1 MGIFLVF
8 YKLLL
13 ERESMHHF
21 KRFFLLTALIISL
34 IIPQI
39 VFTEY
44 IEAEPTPAVTQ
55 VLTINEQPEITPIVH
70 EMEESPMNWTLILYT
85 LYGLGVAIFGFR
97 FFYNIA
103 KLWIRVRRNTQIKFN
118 SLVKV
123 LLKEELPPHTFLRY
137 IFLNKQKFES
147 KSIPAAVLLHE
158 ETHAKE
164 WHSLDVLFIE
174 LLQVLFWFNPLIYVF
189 KKSIKL
195 NHEFLADSAVIK
207 GQENQLNY
215 QNTLLSYL
223 SNDNFH
229 THQSVGIANAINYSS
244 IKKRIII
251 MKKQTS
257 KRGILIRSLLIL
269 PVLSLMLYGFSQRN
283 VVSKNTIKDINIEI
297 TKSGDLLINN
307 EPTTLENLSTEVDRV
322 NHNFGPYITRNY
334 ITAHILYDETQNKL
348 IGQIETKL
356 GALGISNIK
365 HFSKR
370 TTNILGKNGFKPSE
384 YHGKTIDEAKEIRKA
399 NVYNDLKTD
408 IYHEPLL
415 EIAWIE
421 VKNENE
427 IWFSDE
433 HVQLSQLNEKVK
445 EEFPLA
451 VNNNKLSAQIYTTE
465 NIHSDFTDAIIQELR
480 KLNTKSISVFI
491 DQYIIHEDDSS
502 NKLRSDNTFN
512 TKANRIIK
520 LAGLVIDS
528 ETLEPIIN
536 VEIKNYNGTVLTTTD
551 NKGYYS
557 LEFVN
562 AQQGEID
569 FNLIVKKEGYKPLV
583 QKEHW
588 GNLSGEIKT
597 SMYFGLQKNNGPT
610 PEFSKLFTK
619 NINLDYASI
628 AQNIS
633 VIENE
638 KFFTSKLED
647 VKKGNTNCIV
657 EINKTPYL
665 VSATSWIKLN
675 SFNDVI
681 AINDETNLPASKL
694 NTYINRN
701 NIKAMSP
708 LESYDTAQ
716 YAIYTISGDINAN
729 LDKRA
734 FGLYNRLAKKYNA
747 IPINKR
753 TIPLNDLKVL
763 ESIYRNMSD
772 AEKKLADSFPK
783 CLPKQSQDGASKEQ
797 LVYYN
802 ELAKKYNHM
811 IADGGNIRI
820 LKSDVDQ
827 LKHIYGLMSKEQ
839 KEHAEPF
846 PDFPEPPPA
855 PKAPKAPN
863 SSDYADNQIKEIIEN
878 QDPYDHLNLNVKSTN
893 GIPSNTQTFYSK
905 PSSPVAPTPPTPPS
919 PLDYAIDM
927 AKKGAIFY
935 FEGEKITSDKAID
948 LLKKNNELNME
959 SRKKLGKTEV
969 RITTAPVTIR

>member
-21 KRFFLLTALIISL
+21 KRFFLLTALIFSL

-85 LYGLGVAIFGFR
+85 LYGLGIAIFGFR
-97 FFYNIA
+97 FLYNIA

-189 KKSIKL
+189 KRSIKL

-207 GQENQLNY
+207 GQENQLQY

-244 IKKRIII
+244 IKKRFII

-257 KRGILIRSLLIL
+257 KRGILIRSVLVFPLMVLLL
-269 PVLSLMLYGFSQRN
+269 VSFSSR
-283 VVSKNTIKDINIEI
+283 
-297 TKSGDLLINN
+297 
-307 EPTTLENLSTEVDRV
+307 STEYI
-322 NHNFGPYITRNY
+322 NGSSTTNFSIDKTEKK
-334 ITAHILYDETQNKL
+334 IQ
-348 IGQIETKL
+348 
-356 GALGISNIK
+356 
-365 HFSKR
+365 KR
-370 TTNILGKNGFKPSE
+370 T
-384 YHGKTIDEAKEIRKA
+384 
-399 NVYNDLKTD
+399 V
-408 IYHEPLL
+408 
-415 EIAWIE
+415 
-421 VKNENE
+421 
-427 IWFSDE
+427 
-433 HVQLSQLNEKVK
+433 
-445 EEFPLA
+445 
-451 VNNNKLSAQIYTTE
+451 
-465 NIHSDFTDAIIQELR
+465 
-480 KLNTKSISVFI
+480 
-491 DQYIIHEDDSS
+491 
-502 NKLRSDNTFN
+502 
-512 TKANRIIK
+512 K

-536 VEIKNYNGTVLTTTD
+536 AEIKNYNGTVFTTTD

-657 EINKTPYL
+657 EINKTFYL

-716 YAIYTISGDINAN
+716 YAIYTISGDINTN

-747 IPINKR
+747 IPIAKR

-772 AEKKLADSFPK
+772 AEKKLADPFPE
-783 CLPKQSQDGASKEQ
+783 CLPKQNQDGASKEQ

-802 ELAKKYNHM
+802 ELAKKYNSM

-820 LKSDVDQ
+820 LKSDIDQ
-827 LKHIYGLMSKEQ
+827 LKHIYRLMSKEQ

-878 QDPYDHLNLNVKSTN
+878 QDPYDHLNLDIN
-893 GIPSNTQTFYSK
+893 GIKGTSSK
-905 PSSPVAPTPPTPPS
+905 TTMELTSPTAPTPPTPPS

-935 FEGEKITSDKAID
+935 FEGEKITSDKAIA
-948 LLKKNNELNME
+948 LLKKNKELNME

>member
-55 VLTINEQPEITPIVH
+55 VLTINEQPGITPIVH
-70 EMEESPMNWTLILYT
+70 VMEESPMNWTLILYT
-85 LYGLGVAIFGFR
+85 LYGLGIAIFGFR
-97 FFYNIA
+97 FLYNIA

-189 KKSIKL
+189 KRSIKL

-207 GQENQLNY
+207 GQENQLQY

-244 IKKRIII
+244 IKKRFII

-257 KRGILIRSLLIL
+257 KRGILIRSVLVFPLMVLLL
-269 PVLSLMLYGFSQRN
+269 VSFSSR
-283 VVSKNTIKDINIEI
+283 
-297 TKSGDLLINN
+297 
-307 EPTTLENLSTEVDRV
+307 STEYI
-322 NHNFGPYITRNY
+322 NGSSTTNFSIDKTEKK
-334 ITAHILYDETQNKL
+334 IQ
-348 IGQIETKL
+348 
-356 GALGISNIK
+356 
-365 HFSKR
+365 KR
-370 TTNILGKNGFKPSE
+370 T
-384 YHGKTIDEAKEIRKA
+384 
-399 NVYNDLKTD
+399 V
-408 IYHEPLL
+408 
-415 EIAWIE
+415 
-421 VKNENE
+421 
-427 IWFSDE
+427 
-433 HVQLSQLNEKVK
+433 
-445 EEFPLA
+445 
-451 VNNNKLSAQIYTTE
+451 
-465 NIHSDFTDAIIQELR
+465 
-480 KLNTKSISVFI
+480 
-491 DQYIIHEDDSS
+491 
-502 NKLRSDNTFN
+502 
-512 TKANRIIK
+512 K

-536 VEIKNYNGTVLTTTD
+536 AEIKNYNGTVFTTTD

-657 EINKTPYL
+657 EINKTFYL

-716 YAIYTISGDINAN
+716 YAIYTISGDINTN

-747 IPINKR
+747 IPIAKR

-772 AEKKLADSFPK
+772 AEKKLADPFPE
-783 CLPKQSQDGASKEQ
+783 CLPKQNQDGASKEQ

-820 LKSDVDQ
+820 LKSDIDQ
-827 LKHIYGLMSKEQ
+827 LKHIYRLMSKEQ

-878 QDPYDHLNLNVKSTN
+878 QDPYDHLNLDIN
-893 GIPSNTQTFYSK
+893 GIKGTSSK
-905 PSSPVAPTPPTPPS
+905 TTMELTSPTAPTPPTPPS

-935 FEGEKITSDKAID
+935 FEGEKITSDKAIA
-948 LLKKNNELNME
+948 LLKKNKELNME

>member
-1 MGIFLVF
+1 MEIYLLKSTACMGIFLVF

-13 ERESMHHF
+13 EKESMHHF
-21 KRFFLLTALIISL
+21 KRFFLLTALIFSL

-85 LYGLGVAIFGFR
+85 LYGLGVVIFGFH
-97 FFYNIA
+97 FLYNIA

-118 SLVKV
+118 FLVKV
-123 LLKEELPPHTFLRY
+123 LLKEQLPPHTFLRY

-189 KKSIKL
+189 KRSIKL

-207 GQENQLNY
+207 GQENKLHY

-223 SNDNFH
+223 SNDKFH

-244 IKKRIII
+244 IKKRFII

-257 KRGILIRSLLIL
+257 KRGILIRSVLVFPLMVLLL
-269 PVLSLMLYGFSQRN
+269 VSFSSR
-283 VVSKNTIKDINIEI
+283 
-297 TKSGDLLINN
+297 
-307 EPTTLENLSTEVDRV
+307 STEYI
-322 NHNFGPYITRNY
+322 NGNSTTNFSIDKTEKK
-334 ITAHILYDETQNKL
+334 IQ
-348 IGQIETKL
+348 
-356 GALGISNIK
+356 
-365 HFSKR
+365 KR
-370 TTNILGKNGFKPSE
+370 T
-384 YHGKTIDEAKEIRKA
+384 
-399 NVYNDLKTD
+399 V
-408 IYHEPLL
+408 
-415 EIAWIE
+415 
-421 VKNENE
+421 
-427 IWFSDE
+427 
-433 HVQLSQLNEKVK
+433 
-445 EEFPLA
+445 
-451 VNNNKLSAQIYTTE
+451 
-465 NIHSDFTDAIIQELR
+465 
-480 KLNTKSISVFI
+480 
-491 DQYIIHEDDSS
+491 
-502 NKLRSDNTFN
+502 
-512 TKANRIIK
+512 K

-536 VEIKNYNGTVLTTTD
+536 AEIKNYNGTVLTTTD

-657 EINKTPYL
+657 EVNKTPYL

-747 IPINKR
+747 IPITKR

-772 AEKKLADSFPK
+772 AEKKLADPFPE
-783 CLPKQSQDGASKEQ
+783 CLPKQNQDGASKEQ

-802 ELAKKYNHM
+802 ELAKKYNSM

-820 LKSDVDQ
+820 LKSDIDQ
-827 LKHIYGLMSKEQ
+827 LKHIYRLMSKEQ

-878 QDPYDHLNLNVKSTN
+878 QDPYDHLNLDIN
-893 GIPSNTQTFYSK
+893 GIKGTSSK
-905 PSSPVAPTPPTPPS
+905 TTMELTSTTAPTPPTPPS

-948 LLKKNNELNME
+948 LLKKNKELNME

>member
-21 KRFFLLTALIISL
+21 KRFFLLTALIFSL

-55 VLTINEQPEITPIVH
+55 VLTINEQPGITPIVH
-70 EMEESPMNWTLILYT
+70 VMEESPMNWTLILYT
-85 LYGLGVAIFGFR
+85 LYGLGVVIFGFR
-97 FFYNIA
+97 FLYNIA

-118 SLVKV
+118 FLVKV

-189 KKSIKL
+189 KRSIKL

-207 GQENQLNY
+207 GHENQLHY

-223 SNDNFH
+223 SNDNSH
-229 THQSVGIANAINYSS
+229 KHQSVGIANAINYSS

-269 PVLSLMLYGFSQRN
+269 PLLSLMLYGFSQRN

-451 VNNNKLSAQIYTTE
+451 VKNNKLSAQIYTTE
-465 NIHSDFTDAIIQELR
+465 NINSNFTDAITQELR
-480 KLNTKSISVFI
+480 KLNAKSISVFMNKPVNNNEAFTLQGDWLNADNELEI
-491 DQYIIHEDDSS
+491 LNIKKEKDNLYWGLAQNTVVNFEKIKDHYYYFSDVNEEKIKVVLSSAKGTIAFDNKKYIRKEKSLRSKLIGTWQNKKNNTKLIVSEYDIYMVFDLIEGKKKAVRYYPKKRSNSYYFTYGYEDWSFKIEN
-502 NKLRSDNTFN
+502 NKLVDSRGNYYTRLKENEQSTIPKITVNINKQGQLLVQDELVELEDLQKHLSEINSHLTIN
-512 TKANRIIK
+512 QKKQIVKTIIK
-520 LAGLVIDS
+520 VVPDSPKEVVMKVEQELLAYGAATIDIQ
-528 ETLEPIIN
+528 EYNPKIN
-536 VEIKNYNGTVLTTTD
+536 NR
-551 NKGYYS
+551 
-557 LEFVN
+557 
-562 AQQGEID
+562 
-569 FNLIVKKEGYKPLV
+569 KKR
-583 QKEHW
+583 
-588 GNLSGEIKT
+588 
-597 SMYFGLQKNNGPT
+597 
-610 PEFSKLFTK
+610 
-619 NINLDYASI
+619 
-628 AQNIS
+628 
-633 VIENE
+633 
-638 KFFTSKLED
+638 
-647 VKKGNTNCIV
+647 
-657 EINKTPYL
+657 
-665 VSATSWIKLN
+665 ATSIQM
-675 SFNDVI
+675 
-681 AINDETNLPASKL
+681 SK
-694 NTYINRN
+694 
-701 NIKAMSP
+701 
-708 LESYDTAQ
+708 
-716 YAIYTISGDINAN
+716 
-729 LDKRA
+729 
-734 FGLYNRLAKKYNA
+734 
-747 IPINKR
+747 
-753 TIPLNDLKVL
+753 
-763 ESIYRNMSD
+763 
-772 AEKKLADSFPK
+772 
-783 CLPKQSQDGASKEQ
+783 
-797 LVYYN
+797 YN

-820 LKSDVDQ
+820 LKSDIDQ
-827 LKHIYGLMSKEQ
+827 LKHIYRLMSKEQ

-893 GIPSNTQTFYSK
+893 GIPSNTQTFYSE

-935 FEGEKITSDKAID
+935 FEGEKVTSDKAID
-948 LLKKNNELNME
+948 LLKKNKELNME

>member
-1 MGIFLVF
+1 MEIYLLKSTVCMGIFLVF

-13 ERESMHHF
+13 EKESMHHF
-21 KRFFLLTALIISL
+21 KRFFLLTALIFSL

-70 EMEESPMNWTLILYT
+70 VMEESPMNWTLILYT

-97 FFYNIA
+97 FLYNIA

-118 SLVKV
+118 FLVKV

-207 GQENQLNY
+207 GQENQLHY

-223 SNDNFH
+223 SNDKFH

-269 PVLSLMLYGFSQRN
+269 PLLSLMLYGFSQRN

-384 YHGKTIDEAKEIRKA
+384 YHGKTIDEAKEIRKV

-465 NIHSDFTDAIIQELR
+465 NNNSNFTDAITQELR
-480 KLNTKSISVFI
+480 KLNTKSISVFMNKPVNNNEAFTLQGDWLNADNELEI
-491 DQYIIHEDDSS
+491 LNIKKEKDNLYWGLAQNTVVNFEKIKDHYYYFSDVNEEKIKVVLSSAKGTIAFDNKKYIRKEKSLRSKLIGTWQNKKNNTKLIVSEYDIYMVFDLIEGKKKAVRYYPKKRSNSYYFTYGYEDWSFKIEN
-502 NKLRSDNTFN
+502 NKL
-512 TKANRIIK
+512 
-520 LAGLVIDS
+520 VDS
-528 ETLEPIIN
+528 RG
-536 VEIKNYNGTVLTTTD
+536 NY
-551 NKGYYS
+551 
-557 LEFVN
+557 
-562 AQQGEID
+562 
-569 FNLIVKKEGYKPLV
+569 
-583 QKEHW
+583 
-588 GNLSGEIKT
+588 
-597 SMYFGLQKNNGPT
+597 
-610 PEFSKLFTK
+610 
-619 NINLDYASI
+619 
-628 AQNIS
+628 
-633 VIENE
+633 
-638 KFFTSKLED
+638 
-647 VKKGNTNCIV
+647 
-657 EINKTPYL
+657 
-665 VSATSWIKLN
+665 
-675 SFNDVI
+675 
-681 AINDETNLPASKL
+681 
-694 NTYINRN
+694 
-701 NIKAMSP
+701 
-708 LESYDTAQ
+708 
-716 YAIYTISGDINAN
+716 
-729 LDKRA
+729 
-734 FGLYNRLAKKYNA
+734 YNRLRENEQST
-747 IPINKR
+747 IPKITVNINKEGQLLVQDALVELEDLQKHLSEINSHL
-753 TIPLNDLKVL
+753 TINQRKQIVKTIIKVVPDSPKEVVMKVEQEL
-763 ESIYRNMSD
+763 LAYGAATIDIQEYNPKINNRKKRATSVKMS
-772 AEKKLADSFPK
+772 K
-783 CLPKQSQDGASKEQ
+783 
-797 LVYYN
+797 YN

-820 LKSDVDQ
+820 LKSDIDQ
-827 LKHIYGLMSKEQ
+827 LKHIYALMSKEQ

-855 PKAPKAPN
+855 PKAPNAPN

-878 QDPYDHLNLNVKSTN
+878 QDPYDYLNLNVKSTN

-935 FEGEKITSDKAID
+935 FEGKKITSDKAID
-948 LLKKNNELNME
+948 LLKKNKELNME

>member
-1 MGIFLVF
+1 MEIYLLKSTACMGIFLVF

-13 ERESMHHF
+13 EKESMHHF
-21 KRFFLLTALIISL
+21 KRFFLLTALIFSL

-70 EMEESPMNWTLILYT
+70 EMEESPMNWPLILYT
-85 LYGLGVAIFGFR
+85 LYGLGVVIFGFR
-97 FFYNIA
+97 FLYNIA
-103 KLWIRVRRNTQIKFN
+103 KLWIRVRSNTQIKFN
-118 SLVKV
+118 FLVKV

-207 GQENQLNY
+207 GQENQLHY

-269 PVLSLMLYGFSQRN
+269 PLLSLMLYGFSQRN

-348 IGQIETKL
+348 IDQIETKL

-465 NIHSDFTDAIIQELR
+465 NINSNFTDAITQELR
-480 KLNTKSISVFI
+480 KLNAKSISVFMNKPVNNNEAFTLQGVWLNADNELEI
-491 DQYIIHEDDSS
+491 LNIKKEKDNLYWGLAQNTVVNFEKIKDHYYYFSDVNEEKIKVVLSSAKGTIAFDNKKYIRKEKSLRSKLIGTWQNKKNNTKLIVSEYDIYMVFDLLEGSKKAVRYYPKKRGNSYYFTYGYEDWSFKIEN
-502 NKLRSDNTFN
+502 NKLVDSRGNYY
-512 TKANRIIK
+512 NRLRENEQSTIPKITVNINKEGQLLVQDELVELEDLQKHLSEINSHLTINQRKQIVKTIIK
-520 LAGLVIDS
+520 VVPDSPKEVVMKVEQELIAYGAATIDIQ
-528 ETLEPIIN
+528 EYNPKIN
-536 VEIKNYNGTVLTTTD
+536 NR
-551 NKGYYS
+551 
-557 LEFVN
+557 
-562 AQQGEID
+562 
-569 FNLIVKKEGYKPLV
+569 KKR
-583 QKEHW
+583 
-588 GNLSGEIKT
+588 
-597 SMYFGLQKNNGPT
+597 
-610 PEFSKLFTK
+610 
-619 NINLDYASI
+619 
-628 AQNIS
+628 
-633 VIENE
+633 
-638 KFFTSKLED
+638 
-647 VKKGNTNCIV
+647 
-657 EINKTPYL
+657 
-665 VSATSWIKLN
+665 ATS
-675 SFNDVI
+675 VQM
-681 AINDETNLPASKL
+681 SK
-694 NTYINRN
+694 
-701 NIKAMSP
+701 
-708 LESYDTAQ
+708 
-716 YAIYTISGDINAN
+716 
-729 LDKRA
+729 
-734 FGLYNRLAKKYNA
+734 YNKLAKKYN
-747 IPINKR
+747 R
-753 TIPLNDLKVL
+753 
-763 ESIYRNMSD
+763 
-772 AEKKLADSFPK
+772 
-783 CLPKQSQDGASKEQ
+783 
-797 LVYYN
+797 
-802 ELAKKYNHM
+802 M

-878 QDPYDHLNLNVKSTN
+878 QDPYDHLNLDIN
-893 GIPSNTQTFYSK
+893 GIKGTSSK
-905 PSSPVAPTPPTPPS
+905 TTMELTSPTAPTPPTPPS

-948 LLKKNNELNME
+948 LLKKNKELNME

>member
-1 MGIFLVF
+1 MCIFLVF

-13 ERESMHHF
+13 EKESMHHF
-21 KRFFLLTALIISL
+21 KRFFLLTALIFSL

-55 VLTINEQPEITPIVH
+55 VLTINEQPGITPIVH
-70 EMEESPMNWTLILYT
+70 EMEESPMNWSLILYT
-85 LYGLGVAIFGFR
+85 FYGLGVTIFGFR
-97 FFYNIA
+97 FLYNIA

-118 SLVKV
+118 FLVKV

-189 KKSIKL
+189 KRSIKL

-207 GQENQLNY
+207 GHENQLHY

-223 SNDNFH
+223 SNDKFH

-269 PVLSLMLYGFSQRN
+269 PLLSLMLYGFSQRN

-480 KLNTKSISVFI
+480 KLNTKSISVF
-491 DQYIIHEDDSS
+491 S
-502 NKLRSDNTFN
+502 NKYIMPLKEYKDTVNVTPETVFVRTNNLNLQSNDIVRFN
-512 TKANRIIK
+512 T
-520 LAGLVIDS
+520 
-528 ETLEPIIN
+528 
-536 VEIKNYNGTVLTTTD
+536 
-551 NKGYYS
+551 
-557 LEFVN
+557 
-562 AQQGEID
+562 
-569 FNLIVKKEGYKPLV
+569 
-583 QKEHW
+583 
-588 GNLSGEIKT
+588 
-597 SMYFGLQKNNGPT
+597 
-610 PEFSKLFTK
+610 
-619 NINLDYASI
+619 
-628 AQNIS
+628 
-633 VIENE
+633 
-638 KFFTSKLED
+638 
-647 VKKGNTNCIV
+647 
-657 EINKTPYL
+657 
-665 VSATSWIKLN
+665 
-675 SFNDVI
+675 
-681 AINDETNLPASKL
+681 
-694 NTYINRN
+694 
-701 NIKAMSP
+701 
-708 LESYDTAQ
+708 
-716 YAIYTISGDINAN
+716 
-729 LDKRA
+729 
-734 FGLYNRLAKKYNA
+734 LAKKYNA
-747 IPINKR
+747 IPIAKR

-772 AEKKLADSFPK
+772 AEKKLADPFPE
-783 CLPKQSQDGASKEQ
+783 CLPKQNQDGASKEQ

-802 ELAKKYNHM
+802 ELAKKYNSM

-820 LKSDVDQ
+820 LKSDIDQ
-827 LKHIYGLMSKEQ
+827 LKHIYRLMSKEQ

-878 QDPYDHLNLNVKSTN
+878 QDPYDHLNLDIN
-893 GIPSNTQTFYSK
+893 GIKGTSSK
-905 PSSPVAPTPPTPPS
+905 TTMELTSTTAPTPPTPPS

-948 LLKKNNELNME
+948 LLKKNKELNME

>member
-1 MGIFLVF
+1 MGILLVF

-13 ERESMHHF
+13 EKESMHHF
-21 KRFFLLTALIISL
+21 KRFFLLTALIFSL

-55 VLTINEQPEITPIVH
+55 DLTINEQPEITPIVH

-85 LYGLGVAIFGFR
+85 LYGLGVVIFGFR
-97 FFYNIA
+97 FLYNIA

-118 SLVKV
+118 FLVKV

-207 GQENQLNY
+207 GQENQLHY
-215 QNTLLSYL
+215 QNTLLSFL
-223 SNDNFH
+223 SKNNFH

-269 PVLSLMLYGFSQRN
+269 PLLSLMLYGFSQRN

-348 IGQIETKL
+348 IDQIETKL

-451 VNNNKLSAQIYTTE
+451 VKNNKLSAQIYTTE
-465 NIHSDFTDAIIQELR
+465 NINSNFTDAITQELR
-480 KLNTKSISVFI
+480 KLNAKSISVFMNKPVNNNEAFTLQGDWLNADNELEI
-491 DQYIIHEDDSS
+491 LNIKKEKDNLYWGLAQNTVVNFEKIKDHYYYFSNVNEEKIKVVLSSAKGTIAFDNKKYIRKEKSLRSKLIGTWQNKKNNTKLIVSEYDIYMVFDLLEGSKKAVRYYPKKRGNSYYFTYGYEDWSFKIEN
-502 NKLRSDNTFN
+502 NKLVDSRGNYY
-512 TKANRIIK
+512 NRLRENEQSTIPKITVNINKEGQLLVQDELVELEDLQKHLSEINSHLTINQRKQIVKTIIK
-520 LAGLVIDS
+520 VVPDSPKEVVMKVEQELIAYGAATIDIQ
-528 ETLEPIIN
+528 EYNPKIN
-536 VEIKNYNGTVLTTTD
+536 NR
-551 NKGYYS
+551 
-557 LEFVN
+557 
-562 AQQGEID
+562 
-569 FNLIVKKEGYKPLV
+569 KKR
-583 QKEHW
+583 
-588 GNLSGEIKT
+588 
-597 SMYFGLQKNNGPT
+597 
-610 PEFSKLFTK
+610 
-619 NINLDYASI
+619 
-628 AQNIS
+628 
-633 VIENE
+633 
-638 KFFTSKLED
+638 
-647 VKKGNTNCIV
+647 
-657 EINKTPYL
+657 
-665 VSATSWIKLN
+665 ATS
-675 SFNDVI
+675 VQM
-681 AINDETNLPASKL
+681 SK
-694 NTYINRN
+694 
-701 NIKAMSP
+701 
-708 LESYDTAQ
+708 
-716 YAIYTISGDINAN
+716 
-729 LDKRA
+729 
-734 FGLYNRLAKKYNA
+734 YNKLAKKYN
-747 IPINKR
+747 R
-753 TIPLNDLKVL
+753 
-763 ESIYRNMSD
+763 
-772 AEKKLADSFPK
+772 
-783 CLPKQSQDGASKEQ
+783 
-797 LVYYN
+797 
-802 ELAKKYNHM
+802 M

-820 LKSDVDQ
+820 LKSDIDQ
-827 LKHIYGLMSKEQ
+827 LKHIYGLMSIEQ

-878 QDPYDHLNLNVKSTN
+878 QDPNDHLNLNVKSTN

-935 FEGEKITSDKAID
+935 FEGEKVTSDKAID

-959 SRKKLGKTEV
+959 SRKKLEKTEV

>member
-1 MGIFLVF
+1 MEIYLLKSTACMGIFLVF

-85 LYGLGVAIFGFR
+85 LYGLGIAIFGFR
-97 FFYNIA
+97 FLYNIA

-189 KKSIKL
+189 KRSIKL

-207 GQENQLNY
+207 GQENQLQY

-244 IKKRIII
+244 IKKRFII

-257 KRGILIRSLLIL
+257 KRGILIRSVLVFPLMVLLL
-269 PVLSLMLYGFSQRN
+269 VSFSSR
-283 VVSKNTIKDINIEI
+283 
-297 TKSGDLLINN
+297 
-307 EPTTLENLSTEVDRV
+307 STEYI
-322 NHNFGPYITRNY
+322 NGSSTTNFSIDKTEKK
-334 ITAHILYDETQNKL
+334 IQ
-348 IGQIETKL
+348 
-356 GALGISNIK
+356 
-365 HFSKR
+365 KR
-370 TTNILGKNGFKPSE
+370 T
-384 YHGKTIDEAKEIRKA
+384 
-399 NVYNDLKTD
+399 V
-408 IYHEPLL
+408 
-415 EIAWIE
+415 
-421 VKNENE
+421 
-427 IWFSDE
+427 
-433 HVQLSQLNEKVK
+433 
-445 EEFPLA
+445 
-451 VNNNKLSAQIYTTE
+451 
-465 NIHSDFTDAIIQELR
+465 
-480 KLNTKSISVFI
+480 
-491 DQYIIHEDDSS
+491 
-502 NKLRSDNTFN
+502 
-512 TKANRIIK
+512 K

-536 VEIKNYNGTVLTTTD
+536 AEIKNYNGTVFTTTD

-657 EINKTPYL
+657 EINKTFYL

-716 YAIYTISGDINAN
+716 YAIYTISGDINTN

-747 IPINKR
+747 IPIAKR

-772 AEKKLADSFPK
+772 AEKKLADPFPE
-783 CLPKQSQDGASKEQ
+783 CLPKQNQDGASKEQ

-802 ELAKKYNHM
+802 ELAKKYNSM

-820 LKSDVDQ
+820 LKSDIDQ
-827 LKHIYGLMSKEQ
+827 LKHIYRLMSKEQ

-878 QDPYDHLNLNVKSTN
+878 QDPYDHLNLDIN
-893 GIPSNTQTFYSK
+893 GIKGTSSK
-905 PSSPVAPTPPTPPS
+905 TTMELTSPTAPTPPTPPS

-935 FEGEKITSDKAID
+935 FEGEKITSDKAIA
-948 LLKKNNELNME
+948 LLKKNKELNME

>member
-1 MGIFLVF
+1 MSIFLVF

-13 ERESMHHF
+13 EKESMHHF

-70 EMEESPMNWTLILYT
+70 EMEESPMNWPLILYT
-85 LYGLGVAIFGFR
+85 LYGLGIAIFGFR
-97 FFYNIA
+97 FLYNIA

-189 KKSIKL
+189 KRSIKL

-207 GQENQLNY
+207 GQENQLQY

-244 IKKRIII
+244 IKKRFII

-257 KRGILIRSLLIL
+257 KRGILIRSVLVFPLMVLLL
-269 PVLSLMLYGFSQRN
+269 VSFSSR
-283 VVSKNTIKDINIEI
+283 
-297 TKSGDLLINN
+297 
-307 EPTTLENLSTEVDRV
+307 STEYI
-322 NHNFGPYITRNY
+322 NGNSTTNFSIDKTEKK
-334 ITAHILYDETQNKL
+334 IQ
-348 IGQIETKL
+348 
-356 GALGISNIK
+356 
-365 HFSKR
+365 KR
-370 TTNILGKNGFKPSE
+370 T
-384 YHGKTIDEAKEIRKA
+384 
-399 NVYNDLKTD
+399 V
-408 IYHEPLL
+408 
-415 EIAWIE
+415 
-421 VKNENE
+421 
-427 IWFSDE
+427 
-433 HVQLSQLNEKVK
+433 
-445 EEFPLA
+445 
-451 VNNNKLSAQIYTTE
+451 
-465 NIHSDFTDAIIQELR
+465 
-480 KLNTKSISVFI
+480 
-491 DQYIIHEDDSS
+491 
-502 NKLRSDNTFN
+502 
-512 TKANRIIK
+512 K

-536 VEIKNYNGTVLTTTD
+536 AEIKNYNGTVLTTTD

-597 SMYFGLQKNNGPT
+597 SMYFGLQKNNGST

-772 AEKKLADSFPK
+772 AEKKLADPFPE

-802 ELAKKYNHM
+802 ELAKKYNRM

-820 LKSDVDQ
+820 LKSHVDE
-827 LKHIYGLMSKEQ
+827 LKHIYALMSKEQ

-855 PKAPKAPN
+855 PKAPNAPN

-948 LLKKNNELNME
+948 LLKKNKELNME

>member
-1 MGIFLVF
+1 MEIYLLKSTACMGIFLVF

-13 ERESMHHF
+13 EKESMHHF
-21 KRFFLLTALIISL
+21 KRFFLLTALIFSL

-55 VLTINEQPEITPIVH
+55 VLTINEQPEVIPIVH
-70 EMEESPMNWTLILYT
+70 EMEESPMNWPLILYT
-85 LYGLGVAIFGFR
+85 LYGLGVVIFGFR
-97 FFYNIA
+97 FLYNIA
-103 KLWIRVRRNTQIKFN
+103 KLWIRVRSNTQIKFN
-118 SLVKV
+118 FLVKV

-207 GQENQLNY
+207 GQENQLHY

-269 PVLSLMLYGFSQRN
+269 PLLSLMLYGFSQRN

-348 IGQIETKL
+348 IDQIETKL

-465 NIHSDFTDAIIQELR
+465 NINSNFTDAITQELR
-480 KLNTKSISVFI
+480 KLNAKSISVFMNKPVNNNEAFTLQGVWLNADNELEI
-491 DQYIIHEDDSS
+491 LNIKKEKDNLYWGLAQNTVVNFEKIKDHYYYFSDVNEEKIKVVLSSAKGTIAFDNKKYIRKEKSLRSKLIGTWQNKKNNTKLIVSEYDIYMVFDLLEGSKKAVRYYPKKRGNSYYFTYGYEDWSFKIEN
-502 NKLRSDNTFN
+502 NKLVDSRGNYY
-512 TKANRIIK
+512 NRLRENEQSTIPKITVNINKEGQLLVQDELVELEDLQKHLSEINSHLTINQRKQIVKTIIK
-520 LAGLVIDS
+520 VVPDSPKEVVMKVEQELIAYGAATIDIQ
-528 ETLEPIIN
+528 EYNPKIN
-536 VEIKNYNGTVLTTTD
+536 NR
-551 NKGYYS
+551 
-557 LEFVN
+557 
-562 AQQGEID
+562 
-569 FNLIVKKEGYKPLV
+569 KKR
-583 QKEHW
+583 
-588 GNLSGEIKT
+588 
-597 SMYFGLQKNNGPT
+597 
-610 PEFSKLFTK
+610 
-619 NINLDYASI
+619 
-628 AQNIS
+628 
-633 VIENE
+633 
-638 KFFTSKLED
+638 
-647 VKKGNTNCIV
+647 
-657 EINKTPYL
+657 
-665 VSATSWIKLN
+665 ATS
-675 SFNDVI
+675 VQM
-681 AINDETNLPASKL
+681 SK
-694 NTYINRN
+694 
-701 NIKAMSP
+701 
-708 LESYDTAQ
+708 
-716 YAIYTISGDINAN
+716 
-729 LDKRA
+729 
-734 FGLYNRLAKKYNA
+734 YNKLAKKYN
-747 IPINKR
+747 R
-753 TIPLNDLKVL
+753 
-763 ESIYRNMSD
+763 
-772 AEKKLADSFPK
+772 
-783 CLPKQSQDGASKEQ
+783 
-797 LVYYN
+797 
-802 ELAKKYNHM
+802 M

-820 LKSDVDQ
+820 LKSDIDQ
-827 LKHIYGLMSKEQ
+827 LKHIYGLMSIEQ

-878 QDPYDHLNLNVKSTN
+878 QDPYDHLNLDIN
-893 GIPSNTQTFYSK
+893 GIKGTSSK
-905 PSSPVAPTPPTPPS
+905 TTMELTSPTVPTPPTPPS

-948 LLKKNNELNME
+948 LLKKNKELNME

>member
-13 ERESMHHF
+13 EKESMHHF
-21 KRFFLLTALIISL
+21 KRFFLLTALIVSL

-70 EMEESPMNWTLILYT
+70 EMEESPMNWSLILYT
-85 LYGLGVAIFGFR
+85 FYGLGVTIFGFR
-97 FFYNIA
+97 FLYNIA
-103 KLWIRVRRNTQIKFN
+103 KLSIRVRRNTQIKFN
-118 SLVKV
+118 FLVKV

-189 KKSIKL
+189 KRSIKL

-207 GQENQLNY
+207 GHENQLHY

-223 SNDNFH
+223 SNDKFH

-269 PVLSLMLYGFSQRN
+269 PLLSLMLYGFSQRN

-451 VNNNKLSAQIYTTE
+451 VNNKLSAQIYTTE

-480 KLNTKSISVFI
+480 KLNTKSISVF
-491 DQYIIHEDDSS
+491 S
-502 NKLRSDNTFN
+502 NKYIMPLKEYKDTVNVTPETVFVRTNNLNLQSNDIVRFN
-512 TKANRIIK
+512 T
-520 LAGLVIDS
+520 
-528 ETLEPIIN
+528 
-536 VEIKNYNGTVLTTTD
+536 
-551 NKGYYS
+551 
-557 LEFVN
+557 
-562 AQQGEID
+562 
-569 FNLIVKKEGYKPLV
+569 
-583 QKEHW
+583 
-588 GNLSGEIKT
+588 
-597 SMYFGLQKNNGPT
+597 
-610 PEFSKLFTK
+610 
-619 NINLDYASI
+619 
-628 AQNIS
+628 
-633 VIENE
+633 
-638 KFFTSKLED
+638 
-647 VKKGNTNCIV
+647 
-657 EINKTPYL
+657 
-665 VSATSWIKLN
+665 
-675 SFNDVI
+675 
-681 AINDETNLPASKL
+681 
-694 NTYINRN
+694 
-701 NIKAMSP
+701 
-708 LESYDTAQ
+708 
-716 YAIYTISGDINAN
+716 
-729 LDKRA
+729 
-734 FGLYNRLAKKYNA
+734 LAKKYNA
-747 IPINKR
+747 IPIAKR

-772 AEKKLADSFPK
+772 AEKKLADPFPE
-783 CLPKQSQDGASKEQ
+783 CLPKQNQDGASKEQ

-802 ELAKKYNHM
+802 ELAKKYNSM

-820 LKSDVDQ
+820 LKSDIDQ
-827 LKHIYGLMSKEQ
+827 LKHIYRLMSKEQ

-878 QDPYDHLNLNVKSTN
+878 QDPYDHLNLDIN
-893 GIPSNTQTFYSK
+893 GIKGTSSK
-905 PSSPVAPTPPTPPS
+905 TTMELTSTTAPTPPTLPS

-948 LLKKNNELNME
+948 ILKKNKELNME

>member
-1 MGIFLVF
+1 MEIYLLKSTACMCIFLVF

-13 ERESMHHF
+13 EKESMHHF
-21 KRFFLLTALIISL
+21 KRFFLLTALIFSL

-55 VLTINEQPEITPIVH
+55 VLTINEQPEITRIVH
-70 EMEESPMNWTLILYT
+70 VMEESPMNWTLILYT

-97 FFYNIA
+97 FLYNIA

-118 SLVKV
+118 FLVKV

-189 KKSIKL
+189 KRSIKL

-207 GQENQLNY
+207 GQENQLHY

-269 PVLSLMLYGFSQRN
+269 PLLSLMLYGFSQRN

-384 YHGKTIDEAKEIRKA
+384 YHGKTIDEAKEIRKS

-480 KLNTKSISVFI
+480 KLNTKSISVF
-491 DQYIIHEDDSS
+491 S
-502 NKLRSDNTFN
+502 NKYIMPLKEYKDTVNVTPETVFVRTNNLNLQSNDIVRFN
-512 TKANRIIK
+512 T
-520 LAGLVIDS
+520 
-528 ETLEPIIN
+528 
-536 VEIKNYNGTVLTTTD
+536 
-551 NKGYYS
+551 
-557 LEFVN
+557 
-562 AQQGEID
+562 
-569 FNLIVKKEGYKPLV
+569 
-583 QKEHW
+583 
-588 GNLSGEIKT
+588 
-597 SMYFGLQKNNGPT
+597 
-610 PEFSKLFTK
+610 
-619 NINLDYASI
+619 
-628 AQNIS
+628 
-633 VIENE
+633 
-638 KFFTSKLED
+638 
-647 VKKGNTNCIV
+647 
-657 EINKTPYL
+657 
-665 VSATSWIKLN
+665 
-675 SFNDVI
+675 
-681 AINDETNLPASKL
+681 
-694 NTYINRN
+694 
-701 NIKAMSP
+701 
-708 LESYDTAQ
+708 
-716 YAIYTISGDINAN
+716 
-729 LDKRA
+729 
-734 FGLYNRLAKKYNA
+734 LAKKYNA

-772 AEKKLADSFPK
+772 AEKKLADPFPE
-783 CLPKQSQDGASKEQ
+783 CLPKQNQDGASKEQ

-802 ELAKKYNHM
+802 ELAKKYNRM

-820 LKSDVDQ
+820 LKSDIDQ
-827 LKHIYGLMSKEQ
+827 LKHIYGLMSIEQ

-878 QDPYDHLNLNVKSTN
+878 QDPYDHLNLDIN
-893 GIPSNTQTFYSK
+893 GIKGTSSK
-905 PSSPVAPTPPTPPS
+905 TTMELTSPTAPTPPTPPS

>member
-13 ERESMHHF
+13 EKESMHHF
-21 KRFFLLTALIISL
+21 KRFFLLTALIFSL

-70 EMEESPMNWTLILYT
+70 VMEESPMNWTLILYT

-97 FFYNIA
+97 FLYNIA

-118 SLVKV
+118 FLVKV

-207 GQENQLNY
+207 GQENQLHY

-223 SNDNFH
+223 SNDKFH

-269 PVLSLMLYGFSQRN
+269 PLLSLMLYGFSQRN

-384 YHGKTIDEAKEIRKA
+384 YHGKTIDEAKEIRKV

-465 NIHSDFTDAIIQELR
+465 NNNSNFTDAITQELR
-480 KLNTKSISVFI
+480 KLNTKSISVFMNKPVNNNEAFTLQGDWLNADNELEI
-491 DQYIIHEDDSS
+491 LNIKKEKDNLYWGLAQNTVVNFEKIKDHYYYFSDVNEEKIKVVLSSAKGTIAFDNKKYIRKEKSLRSKLIGTWQNKKNNTKLIVSEYDIYMVFDLIEGKKKAVRYYPKKRSNSYYFTYGYEDWSFKIEN
-502 NKLRSDNTFN
+502 NKL
-512 TKANRIIK
+512 
-520 LAGLVIDS
+520 VDS
-528 ETLEPIIN
+528 RG
-536 VEIKNYNGTVLTTTD
+536 NY
-551 NKGYYS
+551 
-557 LEFVN
+557 
-562 AQQGEID
+562 
-569 FNLIVKKEGYKPLV
+569 
-583 QKEHW
+583 
-588 GNLSGEIKT
+588 
-597 SMYFGLQKNNGPT
+597 
-610 PEFSKLFTK
+610 
-619 NINLDYASI
+619 
-628 AQNIS
+628 
-633 VIENE
+633 
-638 KFFTSKLED
+638 
-647 VKKGNTNCIV
+647 
-657 EINKTPYL
+657 
-665 VSATSWIKLN
+665 
-675 SFNDVI
+675 
-681 AINDETNLPASKL
+681 
-694 NTYINRN
+694 
-701 NIKAMSP
+701 
-708 LESYDTAQ
+708 
-716 YAIYTISGDINAN
+716 
-729 LDKRA
+729 
-734 FGLYNRLAKKYNA
+734 YNRLRENEQST
-747 IPINKR
+747 IPKITVNINKEGQLLVQDALVELEDLQKHLSEINSHL
-753 TIPLNDLKVL
+753 TINQRKQIVKTIIKVVPDSPKEVVMKVEQEL
-763 ESIYRNMSD
+763 LAYGAATIDIQEYNPKINNRKKRATSVKMS
-772 AEKKLADSFPK
+772 K
-783 CLPKQSQDGASKEQ
+783 
-797 LVYYN
+797 YN

-820 LKSDVDQ
+820 LKSDIDQ
-827 LKHIYGLMSKEQ
+827 LKHIYALMSKEQ

-855 PKAPKAPN
+855 PKAPNAPN

-878 QDPYDHLNLNVKSTN
+878 QDPYDYLNLNVKSTN

-935 FEGEKITSDKAID
+935 FEGKKITSDKAID
-948 LLKKNNELNME
+948 LLKKNKELNME

>member
-1 MGIFLVF
+1 MEIYLLKSTACMGIFLVF

-39 VFTEY
+39 VFTVY

-97 FFYNIA
+97 FLYNIA

-164 WHSLDVLFIE
+164 WHSFDVLFIE

-189 KKSIKL
+189 KRSIKL

-207 GQENQLNY
+207 GQENQLHY

-223 SNDNFH
+223 SNDNSH

-244 IKKRIII
+244 IKKRFII

-257 KRGILIRSLLIL
+257 KRGILIRSVLVFPLMVLLL
-269 PVLSLMLYGFSQRN
+269 VSFSSR
-283 VVSKNTIKDINIEI
+283 
-297 TKSGDLLINN
+297 
-307 EPTTLENLSTEVDRV
+307 STEYI
-322 NHNFGPYITRNY
+322 NGNSTTNFSIDKTEKK
-334 ITAHILYDETQNKL
+334 IQ
-348 IGQIETKL
+348 
-356 GALGISNIK
+356 
-365 HFSKR
+365 KR
-370 TTNILGKNGFKPSE
+370 T
-384 YHGKTIDEAKEIRKA
+384 
-399 NVYNDLKTD
+399 V
-408 IYHEPLL
+408 
-415 EIAWIE
+415 
-421 VKNENE
+421 
-427 IWFSDE
+427 
-433 HVQLSQLNEKVK
+433 
-445 EEFPLA
+445 
-451 VNNNKLSAQIYTTE
+451 
-465 NIHSDFTDAIIQELR
+465 
-480 KLNTKSISVFI
+480 
-491 DQYIIHEDDSS
+491 
-502 NKLRSDNTFN
+502 
-512 TKANRIIK
+512 K

-536 VEIKNYNGTVLTTTD
+536 AEIKNYNGTVLTTTD

-657 EINKTPYL
+657 EVNKTPYL
-665 VSATSWIKLN
+665 VSATSGIKLN

-716 YAIYTISGDINAN
+716 YAIYTISGDINTN

-747 IPINKR
+747 IPIAKR

-772 AEKKLADSFPK
+772 AEKKLADPFPE
-783 CLPKQSQDGASKEQ
+783 CLPKQNQDGASKEQ

-802 ELAKKYNHM
+802 ELAKKYNSM

-820 LKSDVDQ
+820 LKSDIDQ
-827 LKHIYGLMSKEQ
+827 LKHIYGFMSKEQ

-878 QDPYDHLNLNVKSTN
+878 QDPYDHLNLDIN
-893 GIPSNTQTFYSK
+893 GIKGTSSK
-905 PSSPVAPTPPTPPS
+905 TTMELTSTTAPTPPTPPS

-948 LLKKNNELNME
+948 LLKKIKELNME

>member
-13 ERESMHHF
+13 EKESMHHF
-21 KRFFLLTALIISL
+21 KRFFLLTALIVSL

-70 EMEESPMNWTLILYT
+70 AMEESPMNWTLILYT
-85 LYGLGVAIFGFR
+85 LYGLGVVIFGFR
-97 FFYNIA
+97 FLYNIA
-103 KLWIRVRRNTQIKFN
+103 KLWIRVRSNTQIKFN
-118 SLVKV
+118 FLVKV

-207 GQENQLNY
+207 GQENQLHY

-244 IKKRIII
+244 IKKRFII

-257 KRGILIRSLLIL
+257 KRGILIRSVLVFPLMVLLL
-269 PVLSLMLYGFSQRN
+269 VSFSSR
-283 VVSKNTIKDINIEI
+283 
-297 TKSGDLLINN
+297 
-307 EPTTLENLSTEVDRV
+307 STEYI
-322 NHNFGPYITRNY
+322 NGSSTTNFSIDKTEKK
-334 ITAHILYDETQNKL
+334 IQ
-348 IGQIETKL
+348 
-356 GALGISNIK
+356 
-365 HFSKR
+365 KR
-370 TTNILGKNGFKPSE
+370 T
-384 YHGKTIDEAKEIRKA
+384 
-399 NVYNDLKTD
+399 V
-408 IYHEPLL
+408 
-415 EIAWIE
+415 
-421 VKNENE
+421 
-427 IWFSDE
+427 
-433 HVQLSQLNEKVK
+433 
-445 EEFPLA
+445 
-451 VNNNKLSAQIYTTE
+451 
-465 NIHSDFTDAIIQELR
+465 
-480 KLNTKSISVFI
+480 
-491 DQYIIHEDDSS
+491 
-502 NKLRSDNTFN
+502 
-512 TKANRIIK
+512 K

-536 VEIKNYNGTVLTTTD
+536 AEIKNYNGTVLTTTD

-681 AINDETNLPASKL
+681 AIDDETNLPASKL

-716 YAIYTISGDINAN
+716 YAIYTISGDINTN

-747 IPINKR
+747 IPIAKR

-772 AEKKLADSFPK
+772 AEKKLADPFPE
-783 CLPKQSQDGASKEQ
+783 CLPKQNQDGASKEQ

-802 ELAKKYNHM
+802 ELAKKYNSM

-820 LKSDVDQ
+820 LKSDIDQ

-878 QDPYDHLNLNVKSTN
+878 QDPYDHLNLDIN
-893 GIPSNTQTFYSK
+893 GIKGTSSK
-905 PSSPVAPTPPTPPS
+905 TTMELTSPTVPTPPTPPS

-935 FEGEKITSDKAID
+935 LKA
-948 LLKKNNELNME
+948 KK
-959 SRKKLGKTEV
+959 
-969 RITTAPVTIR
+969 

>member
-85 LYGLGVAIFGFR
+85 LYGLGIAIFGFR
-97 FFYNIA
+97 FLYNIA

-189 KKSIKL
+189 KRSIKL

-207 GQENQLNY
+207 GQENQLQY

-244 IKKRIII
+244 IKKRFII

-257 KRGILIRSLLIL
+257 KRGILIRSVLVFPLMVLLL
-269 PVLSLMLYGFSQRN
+269 VSFSSR
-283 VVSKNTIKDINIEI
+283 
-297 TKSGDLLINN
+297 
-307 EPTTLENLSTEVDRV
+307 STEYI
-322 NHNFGPYITRNY
+322 NGSSTTNFSIDKTEKK
-334 ITAHILYDETQNKL
+334 IQ
-348 IGQIETKL
+348 
-356 GALGISNIK
+356 
-365 HFSKR
+365 KR
-370 TTNILGKNGFKPSE
+370 T
-384 YHGKTIDEAKEIRKA
+384 
-399 NVYNDLKTD
+399 V
-408 IYHEPLL
+408 
-415 EIAWIE
+415 
-421 VKNENE
+421 
-427 IWFSDE
+427 
-433 HVQLSQLNEKVK
+433 
-445 EEFPLA
+445 
-451 VNNNKLSAQIYTTE
+451 
-465 NIHSDFTDAIIQELR
+465 
-480 KLNTKSISVFI
+480 
-491 DQYIIHEDDSS
+491 
-502 NKLRSDNTFN
+502 
-512 TKANRIIK
+512 K

-536 VEIKNYNGTVLTTTD
+536 AEIKNYNGTVFTTTD

-657 EINKTPYL
+657 EINKTFYL

-716 YAIYTISGDINAN
+716 YAIYTISGDINTN

-747 IPINKR
+747 IPIAKR

-772 AEKKLADSFPK
+772 AEKKLADPFPE
-783 CLPKQSQDGASKEQ
+783 CLPKQNQDGASKEQ

-802 ELAKKYNHM
+802 ELAKKYNSM

-820 LKSDVDQ
+820 LKSDIDQ
-827 LKHIYGLMSKEQ
+827 LKHIYRLMSKEQ

-878 QDPYDHLNLNVKSTN
+878 QDPYDHLNLDIN
-893 GIPSNTQTFYSK
+893 GIKGTSSK
-905 PSSPVAPTPPTPPS
+905 TTMELTSPTAPTPPTPPS

-935 FEGEKITSDKAID
+935 FEGEKITSDKAIA
-948 LLKKNNELNME
+948 LLKKNKELNME

>member
-1 MGIFLVF
+1 MEIYLLKSTACMGIFLVF

-13 ERESMHHF
+13 EKESMHHF
-21 KRFFLLTALIISL
+21 KRFFLLTALIFSL

-85 LYGLGVAIFGFR
+85 LYGLGIAIFGFR
-97 FFYNIA
+97 FLYNIA
-103 KLWIRVRRNTQIKFN
+103 KLWIRVRRNTQIKYNF
-118 SLVKV
+118 LVKV

-174 LLQVLFWFNPLIYVF
+174 LLQVLFWFNPLIFVF
-189 KKSIKL
+189 KRSIKL

-207 GQENQLNY
+207 GQENKLHY

-223 SNDNFH
+223 SNDKFH

-269 PVLSLMLYGFSQRN
+269 PLLSLMLYGFSQRN

-370 TTNILGKNGFKPSE
+370 TTNILRKNGFKPSE

-465 NIHSDFTDAIIQELR
+465 NINSNFTDAITQELR
-480 KLNTKSISVFI
+480 KLNAKSISVFMNKPVNNNEAFTLQGDWLNADNELEI
-491 DQYIIHEDDSS
+491 LNIKKEKDNLYWGLAQNTVVNFEKIKDHYYYFSDVNEEKIKVVLSSAKGTIAFDNKKYIRKEKSLRSKLIGTWQNKKNNTKLIVSEYDIYMVFDLIEGKKKAVRYYPKKRSNSYYFTYGYEDWSFKIEN
-502 NKLRSDNTFN
+502 NKL
-512 TKANRIIK
+512 
-520 LAGLVIDS
+520 VDS
-528 ETLEPIIN
+528 RG
-536 VEIKNYNGTVLTTTD
+536 NY
-551 NKGYYS
+551 
-557 LEFVN
+557 
-562 AQQGEID
+562 
-569 FNLIVKKEGYKPLV
+569 
-583 QKEHW
+583 
-588 GNLSGEIKT
+588 
-597 SMYFGLQKNNGPT
+597 
-610 PEFSKLFTK
+610 
-619 NINLDYASI
+619 
-628 AQNIS
+628 
-633 VIENE
+633 
-638 KFFTSKLED
+638 
-647 VKKGNTNCIV
+647 
-657 EINKTPYL
+657 
-665 VSATSWIKLN
+665 
-675 SFNDVI
+675 
-681 AINDETNLPASKL
+681 
-694 NTYINRN
+694 
-701 NIKAMSP
+701 
-708 LESYDTAQ
+708 
-716 YAIYTISGDINAN
+716 
-729 LDKRA
+729 
-734 FGLYNRLAKKYNA
+734 YNRLRENEQST
-747 IPINKR
+747 IPKITVNINKEGQLLVQDALVELEDLQKHLSEINSHL
-753 TIPLNDLKVL
+753 TINQRKQIVKTIIKVVPDSPKEVVMKVEQEL
-763 ESIYRNMSD
+763 LAYGAAIIDIQEYNPKINNRKKRATSVQMS
-772 AEKKLADSFPK
+772 K
-783 CLPKQSQDGASKEQ
+783 
-797 LVYYN
+797 YN
-802 ELAKKYNHM
+802 ELAKKYNRM

-878 QDPYDHLNLNVKSTN
+878 QDPYDHLNLDIN
-893 GIPSNTQTFYSK
+893 GIKGTSSK
-905 PSSPVAPTPPTPPS
+905 TTMELTSPTAPTPPTPPS

-948 LLKKNNELNME
+948 LLKKNKELNME

>member
-85 LYGLGVAIFGFR
+85 LYGLGIAIFGFR
-97 FFYNIA
+97 FIYNIA

-189 KKSIKL
+189 KRSIKL

-207 GQENQLNY
+207 GQENKLHY

-244 IKKRIII
+244 IKKRFII

-257 KRGILIRSLLIL
+257 KRGILIRSVLVFPLMVLLL
-269 PVLSLMLYGFSQRN
+269 VSFSSR
-283 VVSKNTIKDINIEI
+283 
-297 TKSGDLLINN
+297 
-307 EPTTLENLSTEVDRV
+307 STEYI
-322 NHNFGPYITRNY
+322 NGSSTTNFSIDKTEKK
-334 ITAHILYDETQNKL
+334 IQ
-348 IGQIETKL
+348 
-356 GALGISNIK
+356 
-365 HFSKR
+365 KR
-370 TTNILGKNGFKPSE
+370 T
-384 YHGKTIDEAKEIRKA
+384 
-399 NVYNDLKTD
+399 V
-408 IYHEPLL
+408 
-415 EIAWIE
+415 
-421 VKNENE
+421 
-427 IWFSDE
+427 
-433 HVQLSQLNEKVK
+433 
-445 EEFPLA
+445 
-451 VNNNKLSAQIYTTE
+451 
-465 NIHSDFTDAIIQELR
+465 
-480 KLNTKSISVFI
+480 
-491 DQYIIHEDDSS
+491 
-502 NKLRSDNTFN
+502 
-512 TKANRIIK
+512 K

-536 VEIKNYNGTVLTTTD
+536 AEIKNYNGTVLTTTD

-701 NIKAMSP
+701 NINAMSP

-716 YAIYTISGDINAN
+716 YAIYTISGDINTN

-747 IPINKR
+747 IPIAKR

-772 AEKKLADSFPK
+772 AEKKLADPFPE
-783 CLPKQSQDGASKEQ
+783 CLPKQNQDGASKEQ

-802 ELAKKYNHM
+802 ELAKKYNSM

-820 LKSDVDQ
+820 LKSDIDQ
-827 LKHIYGLMSKEQ
+827 LKHIYRLMSKEQ

-878 QDPYDHLNLNVKSTN
+878 QDPYDHLNLDIN
-893 GIPSNTQTFYSK
+893 GIKGTSSK
-905 PSSPVAPTPPTPPS
+905 TTMELTSTTAPTPPTPPS

-948 LLKKNNELNME
+948 LLKKNKELNME
-959 SRKKLGKTEV
+959 SRKINGNTEV

>member
-1 MGIFLVF
+1 MCIFLVF

-21 KRFFLLTALIISL
+21 KRFFLLTALIVSL

-44 IEAEPTPAVTQ
+44 IQAEPTPAITQ

-70 EMEESPMNWTLILYT
+70 EMEESPMNWSLILYT

-97 FFYNIA
+97 FLYNIA
-103 KLWIRVRRNTQIKFN
+103 KLWIRVRRNTQIKYNF
-118 SLVKV
+118 LVKV

-147 KSIPAAVLLHE
+147 KSIPADVLLHE

-207 GQENQLNY
+207 GQENQLHY

-257 KRGILIRSLLIL
+257 KRGILIRSVLVFPLMVLLLI
-269 PVLSLMLYGFSQRN
+269 SFSSR
-283 VVSKNTIKDINIEI
+283 
-297 TKSGDLLINN
+297 
-307 EPTTLENLSTEVDRV
+307 STEYI
-322 NHNFGPYITRNY
+322 NGNSTTNFSIDKTEKK
-334 ITAHILYDETQNKL
+334 IQ
-348 IGQIETKL
+348 
-356 GALGISNIK
+356 
-365 HFSKR
+365 KR
-370 TTNILGKNGFKPSE
+370 TVE
-384 YHGKTIDEAKEIRKA
+384 
-399 NVYNDLKTD
+399 
-408 IYHEPLL
+408 
-415 EIAWIE
+415 
-421 VKNENE
+421 
-427 IWFSDE
+427 
-433 HVQLSQLNEKVK
+433 
-445 EEFPLA
+445 
-451 VNNNKLSAQIYTTE
+451 
-465 NIHSDFTDAIIQELR
+465 
-480 KLNTKSISVFI
+480 
-491 DQYIIHEDDSS
+491 
-502 NKLRSDNTFN
+502 
-512 TKANRIIK
+512 

-536 VEIKNYNGTVLTTTD
+536 AEIKNYNGTVLTTTD

-562 AQQGEID
+562 AQQGKID

-657 EINKTPYL
+657 EVNKTPYL

-716 YAIYTISGDINAN
+716 YAIYTISGDINTN

-772 AEKKLADSFPK
+772 AEKKLADPFPE

-802 ELAKKYNHM
+802 ELAKKYNSM

-820 LKSDVDQ
+820 LKSDIDQ
-827 LKHIYGLMSKEQ
+827 LKHIYGLMSIEQ

-878 QDPYDHLNLNVKSTN
+878 QDPYDHLNLDIN
-893 GIPSNTQTFYSK
+893 GIKGTSSK
-905 PSSPVAPTPPTPPS
+905 TTMELTSPTAPTPPTPPS

>member
-1 MGIFLVF
+1 MEIYLLKSTACMGIFLVF

-13 ERESMHHF
+13 EKESMHHF
-21 KRFFLLTALIISL
+21 KRFFLLTALIFSL

-55 VLTINEQPEITPIVH
+55 VLTIHEQPEITPIVH

-85 LYGLGVAIFGFR
+85 LYGLGIAIFGFR
-97 FFYNIA
+97 FLYNIA
-103 KLWIRVRRNTQIKFN
+103 KLWIRVRRNTQIKYNF
-118 SLVKV
+118 LVKV

-174 LLQVLFWFNPLIYVF
+174 LLQVLFWFNPLIFVF
-189 KKSIKL
+189 KRSIKL

-207 GQENQLNY
+207 GQENQLHY

-223 SNDNFH
+223 SNDKFH

-269 PVLSLMLYGFSQRN
+269 PLLSLMLYGFSQRN

-370 TTNILGKNGFKPSE
+370 TTNILRKNGFKPSE

-465 NIHSDFTDAIIQELR
+465 NINSNFTDAITQELR
-480 KLNTKSISVFI
+480 KLNAKSISVFMNKPVNNNEAFTLQGVWLNADNELEI
-491 DQYIIHEDDSS
+491 LNIKKEKDNLYWGLAQNTVVNFEKIKDHYYYFSDVNEEKIKVVLSSAKGTIAFDNKKYIRKEKSLRSKLIGTWQNKKNNTKLIVSEYDIYMVFDLIEGKKKAVRYYPKKRSNSYYFTYGYEDWSFKIEN
-502 NKLRSDNTFN
+502 NKL
-512 TKANRIIK
+512 
-520 LAGLVIDS
+520 VDS
-528 ETLEPIIN
+528 RG
-536 VEIKNYNGTVLTTTD
+536 NY
-551 NKGYYS
+551 
-557 LEFVN
+557 
-562 AQQGEID
+562 
-569 FNLIVKKEGYKPLV
+569 
-583 QKEHW
+583 
-588 GNLSGEIKT
+588 
-597 SMYFGLQKNNGPT
+597 
-610 PEFSKLFTK
+610 
-619 NINLDYASI
+619 
-628 AQNIS
+628 
-633 VIENE
+633 
-638 KFFTSKLED
+638 
-647 VKKGNTNCIV
+647 
-657 EINKTPYL
+657 
-665 VSATSWIKLN
+665 
-675 SFNDVI
+675 
-681 AINDETNLPASKL
+681 
-694 NTYINRN
+694 
-701 NIKAMSP
+701 
-708 LESYDTAQ
+708 
-716 YAIYTISGDINAN
+716 
-729 LDKRA
+729 
-734 FGLYNRLAKKYNA
+734 YNRLRENEQST
-747 IPINKR
+747 IPKITVNINKEGQLLVQDALVELEDLQKHLSEINSHL
-753 TIPLNDLKVL
+753 TINQRKQIVKTIIKVVPDSPKEVVMKVEQEL
-763 ESIYRNMSD
+763 LAYGAAIIDIQEYNPKINNRKKRATSVQMS
-772 AEKKLADSFPK
+772 K
-783 CLPKQSQDGASKEQ
+783 
-797 LVYYN
+797 YN
-802 ELAKKYNHM
+802 ELAKKYNRM

-878 QDPYDHLNLNVKSTN
+878 QDPYDHLNLDIN
-893 GIPSNTQTFYSK
+893 GIKGTSSK
-905 PSSPVAPTPPTPPS
+905 TTMELTSPTAPTPPTPPS

-948 LLKKNNELNME
+948 LLKKNKELNME

>member
-1 MGIFLVF
+1 MCIFLVF

-13 ERESMHHF
+13 EKESMHHF
-21 KRFFLLTALIISL
+21 KRFFLLTALIFSL

-55 VLTINEQPEITPIVH
+55 VLTINEQPEITRIVH
-70 EMEESPMNWTLILYT
+70 VMEESPMNWTLILYT

-97 FFYNIA
+97 FLYNIA

-118 SLVKV
+118 FLVKV

-189 KKSIKL
+189 KRSIKL

-207 GQENQLNY
+207 GQENQLHY

-269 PVLSLMLYGFSQRN
+269 PLLSLMLYGFSQRN

-384 YHGKTIDEAKEIRKA
+384 YHGKTIDEAKEIRKS

-480 KLNTKSISVFI
+480 KLNTKSISVF
-491 DQYIIHEDDSS
+491 S
-502 NKLRSDNTFN
+502 NKYIMPLKEYKDTVNVTPETVFVRTNNLNLQSNDIVRFN
-512 TKANRIIK
+512 T
-520 LAGLVIDS
+520 
-528 ETLEPIIN
+528 
-536 VEIKNYNGTVLTTTD
+536 
-551 NKGYYS
+551 
-557 LEFVN
+557 
-562 AQQGEID
+562 
-569 FNLIVKKEGYKPLV
+569 
-583 QKEHW
+583 
-588 GNLSGEIKT
+588 
-597 SMYFGLQKNNGPT
+597 
-610 PEFSKLFTK
+610 
-619 NINLDYASI
+619 
-628 AQNIS
+628 
-633 VIENE
+633 
-638 KFFTSKLED
+638 
-647 VKKGNTNCIV
+647 
-657 EINKTPYL
+657 
-665 VSATSWIKLN
+665 
-675 SFNDVI
+675 
-681 AINDETNLPASKL
+681 
-694 NTYINRN
+694 
-701 NIKAMSP
+701 
-708 LESYDTAQ
+708 
-716 YAIYTISGDINAN
+716 
-729 LDKRA
+729 
-734 FGLYNRLAKKYNA
+734 LAKKYNA

-772 AEKKLADSFPK
+772 AEKKLADPFPE
-783 CLPKQSQDGASKEQ
+783 CLPKQNQDGASKEQ

-802 ELAKKYNHM
+802 ELAKKYNRM

-820 LKSDVDQ
+820 LKSDIDQ

-839 KEHAEPF
+839 KEHTEPF

-935 FEGEKITSDKAID
+935 FEGEKVTSDKAID

-959 SRKKLGKTEV
+959 SRKKLGMTEV